1 MKTILFVIL
10 SSYLSVAIARTR
22 PHETE
27 QEVLNRVAVKT
38 DTIFKGRVLRTKTIP
53 NGIVYSDGDNSN
65 AAVIEV
71 EILEVYRGN
80 LHQNNKQV
88 LCTWTSQRPDPAI
101 SFPKG
106 EDQMFFG
113 VMGESGVIL
122 IPNLYGYFLLE
133 VENESRLYKA
143 LKLKTEISKDLFL
156 SENPENKLI
165 RNACYE
171 PIKWE

>member
-10 SSYLSVAIARTR
+10 SFYLSLAIARTR

-53 NGIVYSDGDNSN
+53 NGVVYFDGESSN
-65 AAVIEV
+65 AAIIEV
-71 EILEVYRGN
+71 EILEVYRGK
-80 LHQNNKQV
+80 LHQNNKQI
-88 LCTWTSQRPDPAI
+88 LCTWSWQRPDPAI

-106 EDQMFFG
+106 EDQIFFG
-113 VMGESGVIL
+113 VTGENGVIL

-143 LKLKTEISKDLFL
+143 LKLKTNIFKDLF
-156 SENPENKLI
+156 SSGNSENKLI

-171 PIKWE
+171 PVKWE